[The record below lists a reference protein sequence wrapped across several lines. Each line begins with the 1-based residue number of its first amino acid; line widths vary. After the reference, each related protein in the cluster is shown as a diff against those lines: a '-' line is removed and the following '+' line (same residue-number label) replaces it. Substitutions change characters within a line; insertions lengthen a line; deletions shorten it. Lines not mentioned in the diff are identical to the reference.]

1 MENWIQLT
9 DTTLY
14 FESVEAYMK
23 YMERELPFHIHVK
36 NDFQNG
42 AFKKMRER
50 FGMERFSLRA
60 DLGHYIMHIFTPDSR
75 WDYAGYKFMFASQED
90 AMMARLIL

>member
-14 FESVEAYMK
+14 FETIEGYMK
-23 YMERELPFHIHVK
+23 YLERELPFQILFK
-36 NDFQNG
+36 NNFTNN

-50 FGMERFSLRA
+50 FGMERFSLRK
-60 DLGHYIMHIFTPDSR
+60 DKEHYIIQIFTPDSQ
-75 WDYAGYKFMFASQED
+75 WDYVGHKFMFASQED